1 MNVHEVTD
9 GGRETVPHYVA
20 GALVLTFATIWII
33 MAFQSDL
40 SDDER
45 ATTVMHRLAWP
56 YFWTKKTIKGMQ
68 KRRADSDATGRSDTY
83 PMSYED

>member
-45 ATTVMHRLAWP
+45 ATTALHRLAWP

-68 KRRADSDATGRSDTY
+68 KRRADSAAGRSDAY
-83 PMSYED
+83 PMDY

>member
-45 ATTVMHRLAWP
+45 ATTVLHRLAWP
-56 YFWTKKTIKGMQ
+56 YFWTKKSIKGMQ
-68 KRRADSDATGRSDTY
+68 KRRADSAAGRSDAY
-83 PMSYED
+83 SMDYQG